1 MISEPGKVKSIG
13 ILAKSEADYVV
24 ISTSMSQDGDFLD
37 AISIPMGAIT
47 LLKVVEEL
55 VFK

>member
-1 MISEPGKVKSIG
+1 VISEPGKVKSIG